1 MMIDNHIE
9 NDRLFSGQTALPFML
24 VIGGIIIEVIIAG
37 ALIAFFVNNMILG
50 ERLAIRSLSAA
61 NVGVQ
66 DAAMKISNNKE
77 LASAGSHDYS
87 MDVGEDVVDIEISRS
102 SSGGSYVFTVTSTA
116 SANNQQSRLVAVFI
130 VNQRTGRISLSSIT
144 EQPI

>member
-1 MMIDNHIE
+1 MITV
-9 NDRLFSGQTALPFML
+9 DRTNKNKSSSGQTALPFML

-77 LASAGSHDYS
+77 LASAGSHDYN
-87 MDVGEDVVDIEISRS
+87 MDVGEDVVEVNINRSIS
-102 SSGGSYVFTVTSTA
+102 GESYIFTVTSTA
-116 SANNQQSRLVAVFI
+116 SAGSQQSRLVAVFI

-144 EQPI
+144 EQAI